1 MLPSNLGIWLFGH
14 MSAKTMCY
22 AGAVPP
28 GRAGGLVARV
38 QRGWRDYLPPRP
50 AETDVQTRL
59 RKYESMFRRIE
70 NSGLARFV

>member
-1 MLPSNLGIWLFGH
+1 MSPSILGIWLFGQL
-14 MSAKTMCY
+14 SAKTMCY

-28 GRAGGLVARV
+28 GRAGGLAARL
-38 QRGWRDYLPPRP
+38 QGGWRDYLPPRP

-59 RKYESMFRRIE
+59 RKCASMLWRIE